1 MDHTI
6 NRASS
11 YTLFEARGTRTR
23 KALADKGF
31 GSLTDAKLKA
41 TRKKKRNEGMSLYLI
56 PGACT
61 PKMAFEAIATE
72 PRVGAVLPCN
82 VILRKG
88 DGGVDIS
95 ATDQAASIQFID
107 NAEMVKAD
115 ARLREL
121 RKKAVEII

>member
-11 YTLFEARGTRTR
+11 YTLFEARGTRTS

-31 GSLTDAKLKA
+31 ESLTDANVKA
-41 TRKKKRNEGMSLYLI
+41 TRKKKCNERMSPYLI

-61 PKMAFEAIATE
+61 PKMAYQAIATE
-72 PRVGAVLPCN
+72 PQVEAVLPCN
-82 VILRKG
+82 VLLRKG
-88 DGGVDIS
+88 DGGVDVS
-95 ATDQAASIQFID
+95 ATDPAASIQFID